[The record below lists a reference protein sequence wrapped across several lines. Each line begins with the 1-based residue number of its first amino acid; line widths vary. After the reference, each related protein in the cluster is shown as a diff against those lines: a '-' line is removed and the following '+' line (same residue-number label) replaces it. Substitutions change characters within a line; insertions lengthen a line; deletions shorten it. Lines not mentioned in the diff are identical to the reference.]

1 VNTPIERVISYHL
14 ATKHHFHRFARG
26 PGGLDWANQP
36 DPFRTFQGAAR
47 IPLPFAQDE
56 TPSFD
61 SVPNGESIAV
71 RNVSLTSIGQL
82 FELSMGLSA
91 WKEYQGSRWALR
103 VNPSSGNLHPTE
115 AYLVCGALSGK
126 EDGSSLQPMVCHYA
140 PLEHSLEVR
149 STFSRQVW
157 NDLTTGFPPGT
168 LLVGLS
174 SIHWREA
181 WKYGER
187 AFRYCQHDAGHAL
200 AALSYSCA
208 LLGWR
213 LMVLDG
219 MSDEQIASLLGLD
232 REEGAHP
239 LEREHP
245 DLLAVIIT
253 QGEAPSSLP
262 QGLPDSWI
270 EAIGK
275 GVWAGKPNRLSQDHV
290 DWDIIADVA
299 RASWKPPTAS
309 MWKRDLLALEKG
321 KPDTSEPLTTRLP
334 LASESARTLILR
346 RRSAVAYDGQT
357 GISSET
363 FYSILA
369 QTLPCRVDLVSSPPP
384 WNSIPWS
391 PSIHLCLFVHRVE
404 GISPGLYIL
413 VRQEGKET
421 DLRNRMDPSFLWE
434 KPSGCPEWLD
444 LFLLKPGDARTLA
457 AQVSCGQGIAGD
469 GAFSLGMVAQFE
481 GSLRASGAW
490 FYRNLF
496 WETGMIGQV
505 LYLAAEAA
513 GIRATG
519 IGCFFDDAVHQV
531 FGLSGLEYQSLYHF
545 TLGGPV
551 EDQRLITL
559 PPYSQERMAQV

>member
-1 VNTPIERVISYHL
+1 VTTPIEEVISYHL

-26 PGGLDWANQP
+26 PGSLDWANQP
-36 DPFRTFQGAAR
+36 DPFRTYQGAAR
-47 IPLPFAQDE
+47 IPLPFAQEE
-56 TPSFD
+56 TPSFG
-61 SVPNGESIAV
+61 SVLKGELIPAREV
-71 RNVSLTSIGQL
+71 TLASIGQL

-115 AYLVCGALSGK
+115 AYLVCGALQGK
-126 EDGSSLQPMVCHYA
+126 EDESSLQPMVCHYA
-140 PLEHSLEVR
+140 PFEHSLEVR
-149 STFSRQVW
+149 TTFSSQVW
-157 NDLTTGFPPGT
+157 EGLTAGFPPGT

-219 MSDEQIASLLGLD
+219 MPDDPIASLLGLD

-239 LEREHP
+239 LEREHL
-245 DLLAVIIT
+245 DLLAAIIT
-253 QGEAPSSLP
+253 QGETPSSLP
-262 QGLPDSWI
+262 EGLPDSWV

-275 GVWAGKPNRLSQDHV
+275 GVWSGKPNRLSEEHI

-309 MWKRDLLALEKG
+309 MWKRDLLQLEKS
-321 KPDTSEPLTTRLP
+321 KPDMSEPPIALLP
-334 LASESARTLILR
+334 LSSEPARALILR

-369 QTLPCRVDLVSSPPP
+369 QTLPYRGDLVSIPPP
-384 WNSIPWS
+384 WNAIPWQ
-391 PSIHLCLFVHRVE
+391 PSVHLGLFVHRVE
-404 GISPGLYIL
+404 GLPPGLYIL

-434 KPSGCPEWLD
+434 KPSGCPERLD
-444 LFLLKPGDARTLA
+444 LFLLKIGDARSLA
-457 AQVSCGQGIAGD
+457 AQVSCGQDIAGG
-469 GAFSLGMVAQFE
+469 GAFSLGMVAKFE
-481 GSLRASGAW
+481 EKLRGHGAW

-531 FGLSGLEYQSLYHF
+531 FGLSGLEFQSLYHF

-551 EDQRLITL
+551 EDKRLMTL
-559 PPYSQERMAQV
+559 PPYSRERMAQV